1 LGFWDSLKQAFG
13 EGYEEERAGAP
24 LDLHLDAMTL
34 AARAD
39 REVTDHELTRIATLL
54 RRHLRVFSAESEE
67 STTQRL
73 RASGQRL
80 DRRGDEQAQF
90 ALTTAALVRA
100 GDAASHEAYALA
112 YAVLLSDDGLN
123 DSERVFAERLAQALG
138 ISEDQRRQI
147 ERDLDS
153 AIQPPS

>member
-54 RRHLRVFSAESEE
+54 RRHLHVFSAKSEE
-67 STTQRL
+67 SVTQSL

-90 ALTTAALVRA
+90 AHTTAALVKA
-100 GDAASHEAYALA
+100 GGVACHEAYALA
-112 YAVLLSDDGLN
+112 YAVLLSDEGLN

-138 ISEDQRRQI
+138 ISGDERRQI
-147 ERDLDS
+147 ERALDS